1 MKANDKE
8 NIALESARKRQIN
21 PARGF
26 FFEER
31 MPRRRHDTNYFDRL
45 LLLLAFS
52 QIGTPSNMATAAVLR

>member
-31 MPRRRHDTNYFDRL
+31 MPRRRRDTNYFDRL
-45 LLLLAFS
+45 LLLLAFT
-52 QIGTPSNMATAAVLR
+52 QIGAPSNMPALAALG

>member
-31 MPRRRHDTNYFDRL
+31 MPRCRHNTHYFDRL
-45 LLLLAFS
+45 LLLAS
-52 QIGTPSNMATAAVLR
+52 VIQIGASSNVAAIF